1 MELKTIKVGPIRTN
15 CYIIKKND
23 KTLVIDPGEDAEKIL
38 KISGKIDYVL
48 LTHGHFDHVGAL
60 KKLKE
65 NNSLTK
71 IYLQKEAL
79 GEYKKANLFAG
90 FVGQRIDK
98 PPKPDVIYQELPNL
112 INGLEIIK
120 TPGHTKGSICF
131 LLNGYLFS
139 GDTLFKGT
147 YGRVDLPYSNP
158 EDMLES
164 LKKLSQLDDDLKIMP
179 GHGDGSIL
187 KKEKPWIKAL
197 FYES

>member
-120 TPGHTKGSICF
+120 TPGHTKGSVCF

-187 KKEKPWIKAL
+187 KKIKPWIKAL
-197 FYES
+197 F

>member
-120 TPGHTKGSICF
+120 TPGHTKGSVCF

-197 FYES
+197 F

>member
-120 TPGHTKGSICF
+120 TQGYTKGSVCF

-179 GHGDGSIL
+179 GHGD
-187 KKEKPWIKAL
+187 
-197 FYES
+197 

>member
-187 KKEKPWIKAL
+187 KKIKPWIKAL
-197 FYES
+197 F

>member
-147 YGRVDLPYSNP
+147 YGRVDVPYSNP

-197 FYES
+197 F

>member
-197 FYES
+197 F